1 MPFRTTRAVPHRAHI
16 LTTGLAAFGCA
27 LTLTACGGS
36 GARTTAS
43 GTAAAS
49 ATPAL
54 AYVRCLRAHG
64 VPSFPDPAP
73 GGRLPNIPNDI
84 DTTAPAFRSAQR
96 ACANLA
102 PGAGGPRAGTQSWM
116 PRLLSVARCIR
127 GHGLQSFPDPTTSPP
142 PPPPP
147 GSDHGNVIG
156 GPGAYLALPP
166 PSPALSRAE
175 AACGFRIP

>member
-1 MPFRTTRAVPHRAHI
+1 VI
-16 LTTGLAAFGCA
+16 GCA
-27 LTLTACGGS
+27 LTLAACGRS
-36 GARTTAS
+36 GAPTTAS
-43 GTAAAS
+43 GTAAAG

-54 AYVRCLRAHG
+54 AYVRCLRSHG
-64 VPSFPDPAP
+64 VPNFPDPAA

-84 DTTAPAFRSAQR
+84 DTAAPAFRSAQN

-102 PGAGGPRAGTQSWM
+102 PGAGGSRAGTPSWM
-116 PRLLSVARCIR
+116 PRLLAVADCMRR
-127 GHGLQSFPDPTTSPP
+127 HGLQNFPDPMTSPP
-142 PPPPP
+142 PAPAPE
-147 GSDHGNVIG
+147 SDHGNVIG